1 MDKMKEIGKS
11 LALWLTIA
19 LLIILAFNF
28 FNSNQLKSHT
38 EPFSTFIQQVE
49 KGEIEKVIIQGQR
62 VIGVTKDNK
71 PFETYLPPGYNN
83 VIDKLTEMGVE
94 IHVKPQEGS
103 PWYITV
109 LVSWLPMIFLIL
121 LWLSM
126 MRQMSAGS
134 NKALSF
140 AKSRAK
146 VFIDNKPKVTF
157 KDVAGIDEV
166 KEEVSEIVDFLKNP
180 KKFQQLGGRIP
191 KGVLLAGV
199 PGTGKTLL
207 AKAIAGEANVPFL
220 SVSGSEF
227 VEMFVGVGA
236 SRVRD
241 LFEQAKRHAPCIVF
255 IDEIDAVGRRR
266 GAGITGGHDER
277 EQTLNQLLVEMDGFE
292 SSEGI
297 IVIAATNRPDI
308 LDPALLRPG
317 RFDRQI
323 YVPLPDVRGRLEILK
338 IHTKEK
344 PLAEDV
350 DLEVIARSTPG
361 FSGADLAN
369 IVNEAALIAAR
380 KNHGKITME
389 DFEEAKDKVTM
400 GIERKSM
407 VLSEEEKVTTAYHEA
422 GHTLVAKLLPNADKV
437 HKVTIIPR
445 GKALGITQQLP
456 EEDKYTYT
464 KDYLIDR
471 LCVLFGG
478 RVAEE
483 LALGTISTGAGNDI
497 ERATEI
503 ARRMVAEWGMSDRIG
518 PIAVKL
524 KEQFGEPVELISE
537 EMKRLIDKE
546 VKRIVKETYER
557 TKDLISQ
564 NMDKLENLAKALLER
579 ETLTG
584 EEIDK
589 AMRGELKS
597 TSSDSGKPPAGL
609 EKEKRKEEKEE
620 RKSTIEGIPPGLN
633 PQLEA

>member
-1 MDKMKEIGKS
+1 MEKMKEVGKS
-11 LALWLTIA
+11 LALWLAIA

-28 FNSNQLKSHT
+28 FNSGQLKSHS
-38 EPFSTFIQQVE
+38 EPFSIFVQQVE
-49 KGEIEKVIIQGQR
+49 RGEIKKVIIQGQK
-62 VIGVTKDNK
+62 VVGITVDNK
-71 PFETYLPPGYNN
+71 PFETYMPPGYND
-83 VIDKLTEMGVE
+83 IIKKMTEKGVE
-94 IHVKPQEGS
+94 IEVKPEEGS

-140 AKSRAK
+140 ARSRAK

-166 KEEVSEIVDFLKNP
+166 KEEVAEIVDFLKNP
-180 KKFQQLGGRIP
+180 KKYQQLGGRIP
-191 KGVLLAGV
+191 KGILLAGA

-241 LFEQAKRHAPCIVF
+241 LFEQAKKHAPCIVF
-255 IDEIDAVGRRR
+255 IDEIDAVGRKR
-266 GAGITGGHDER
+266 GAGFTGGHDER

-323 YVPLPDVRGRLEILK
+323 YVPLPDVKGRLEILK
-338 IHTKEK
+338 IHTKDK
-344 PLAEDV
+344 PLADDV

-407 VLSEEEKVTTAYHEA
+407 VLSEQEKVTTAYHEA

-445 GKALGITQQLP
+445 GKALGVTQQLP
-456 EEDKYTYT
+456 EEDRYTYT
-464 KDYLIDR
+464 KEYLLDR

-503 ARRMVAEWGMSDRIG
+503 ARKMVAEWGMSERIG
-518 PIAVKL
+518 PVAVKL
-524 KEQFGEPVELISE
+524 REEFGEPAELVSE

-546 VKRIVKETYER
+546 VKRIIKETYER
-557 TKDLISQ
+557 TRELISN

-584 EEIDK
+584 EEIDL
-589 AMRGELKS
+589 AMKGELL
-597 TSSDSGKPPAGL
+597 SSDSGSGTPPASG
-609 EKEKRKEEKEE
+609 KNRKEEKRREE
-620 RKSTIEGIPPGLN
+620 EKIEGFGLN
-633 PQLEA
+633 PQPEV

>member
-1 MDKMKEIGKS
+1 MEKMKEIGKS
-11 LALWLTIA
+11 LTLWLAIA
-19 LLIILAFNF
+19 LLVILAFNF
-28 FNSNQLKSHT
+28 FNSEQLKSHT
-38 EPFSTFIQQVE
+38 EPFSTFVQQVE
-49 KGEIEKVIIQGQR
+49 KGEIKKVVIQGQKI
-62 VIGVTKDNK
+62 VGITLDNK
-71 PFETYLPPGYNN
+71 PFETYMPPGYND
-83 VIDKLTEMGVE
+83 IIKEMTEKGVE
-94 IHVKPQEGS
+94 IEVRPEEGN

-140 AKSRAK
+140 ARSRAK

-166 KEEVSEIVDFLKNP
+166 KEEVAEIVDFLKNP
-180 KKFQQLGGRIP
+180 KKYQQLGGRIP
-191 KGVLLAGV
+191 KGILLAGA

-241 LFEQAKRHAPCIVF
+241 LFEQAKKHAPCIVF
-255 IDEIDAVGRRR
+255 IDEIDAVGRKR
-266 GAGITGGHDER
+266 GAGFTGGHDER

-323 YVPLPDVRGRLEILK
+323 YVPLPDVKGRLEILK
-338 IHTKEK
+338 IHTKDK
-344 PLAEDV
+344 PLADDV

-407 VLSEEEKVTTAYHEA
+407 VLSEQEKVTTAYHEA

-456 EEDKYTYT
+456 EEDRYTYT
-464 KDYLIDR
+464 KEYLLDR

-503 ARRMVAEWGMSDRIG
+503 ARKMVAEWGMSERIG
-518 PIAVKL
+518 PIAVKIR
-524 KEQFGEPVELISE
+524 EEFGEPSELVSE

-546 VKRIVKETYER
+546 VKRIIKETYEK
-557 TKDLISQ
+557 TKELIAN

-579 ETLTG
+579 ETLVG
-584 EEIDK
+584 EEIDL
-589 AMRGELKS
+589 AMKGELP
-597 TSSDSGKPPAGL
+597 SSDTDSKTPPTSGGKKEE
-609 EKEKRKEEKEE
+609 EKKGKEKEE
-620 RKSTIEGIPPGLN
+620 RIEGFGLN

>member
-1 MDKMKEIGKS
+1 MDKMKEAFKS
-11 LALWLTIA
+11 IALWLGIA
-19 LLIILAFNF
+19 LMIILAFNF
-28 FNSNQLKSHT
+28 FNSNQMRT
-38 EPFSTFIQQVE
+38 PVEPFSTFVQQVE
-49 KGEIEKVIIQGQR
+49 KGQVKKVLIQGQK
-62 VIGVTKDNK
+62 VVGITKDGK
-71 PFETYLPPGYNN
+71 QFETYLPPGYNE
-83 VIDKLTEMGVE
+83 VVKKLTEKGVE
-94 IHVKPQEGS
+94 IQVKPEEGS

-134 NKALSF
+134 SKALSF

-166 KEEVSEIVDFLKNP
+166 KEEVAEIVDFLKNP
-180 KKFQQLGGRIP
+180 KKYQQLGGRIP
-191 KGVLLAGV
+191 KGVLLAGA

-241 LFEQAKRHAPCIVF
+241 LFEQAKKHAPCIVF
-255 IDEIDAVGRRR
+255 IDEIDAVGRKR
-266 GAGITGGHDER
+266 GAGVSGGHDER

-292 SSEGI
+292 SSDGI

-323 YVPLPDVRGRLEILK
+323 FVPLPDVKGRLEILK
-338 IHTKEK
+338 IHTRNK

-407 VLSEEEKVTTAYHEA
+407 VLSEQERITTAYHEA
-422 GHTLVAKLLPNADKV
+422 GHALVAKLLPNADKV

-445 GKALGITQQLP
+445 GKALGVTQQLP
-456 EEDKYTYT
+456 EEDRYTYT
-464 KDYLIDR
+464 KEYLLDR
-471 LCVLFGG
+471 LAVLFGG

-497 ERATEI
+497 ERATEL
-503 ARRMVAEWGMSDRIG
+503 ARRMVAEWGMSDKIG
-518 PIAVKL
+518 PIAVKIR
-524 KEQFGEPVELISE
+524 EQFGEPVEIVSE
-537 EMKRLIDKE
+537 ELRRLIDSE
-546 VKRIVKETYER
+546 VKRIVNETYLR
-557 TKDLISQ
+557 TKELLSQ
-564 NMDKLENLAKALLER
+564 NMDKLENLARALLER

-584 EEIDK
+584 EEIDR
-589 AMRGELKS
+589 AIRGELLNQDEEPPTKGGG
-597 TSSDSGKPPAGL
+597 SS
-609 EKEKRKEEKEE
+609 RKERETEIDGF
-620 RKSTIEGIPPGLN
+620 TLN

>member
-1 MDKMKEIGKS
+1 MDKFKAIGKS
-11 LALWLTIA
+11 LALWLAIA
-19 LLIILAFNF
+19 LMIILAFNF
-28 FNSNQLKSHT
+28 FNSNQFKTPT
-38 EPFSTFIQQVE
+38 EPFSTFVQQVK
-49 KGEIEKVIIQGQR
+49 KGEVKKVVIQGQK
-62 VIGVTKDNK
+62 VVGVTTDGK
-71 PFETYLPPGYNN
+71 PFETYLPPGYNE
-83 VIDKLTEMGVE
+83 VVKEMASKGVE
-94 IHVKPQEGS
+94 IEVKPEEGS

-121 LWLSM
+121 LWFSM

-134 NKALSF
+134 SKALSF

-146 VFIDNKPKVTF
+146 IFIDNKPKVTF

-166 KEEVSEIVDFLKNP
+166 KEEVAEIVDFLRNP
-180 KKFQQLGGRIP
+180 KKYQQLGGRIP
-191 KGVLLAGV
+191 KGVLLAGP

-241 LFEQAKRHAPCIVF
+241 LFDQAKKHAPCIVF
-255 IDEIDAVGRRR
+255 IDEIDAVGRKR
-266 GAGITGGHDER
+266 GVGVSGGHDER

-292 SSEGI
+292 SSDGI

-323 YVPLPDVRGRLEILK
+323 FVPLPDVKGRLEILK
-338 IHTKEK
+338 IHTKDK
-344 PLAEDV
+344 PLADDV

-407 VLSEEEKVTTAYHEA
+407 VLSEQEKITTAYHEA
-422 GHTLVAKLLPNADKV
+422 GHALVAKLLPNADKV

-445 GKALGITQQLP
+445 GKALGVTQQLP
-456 EEDKYTYT
+456 EEDRYTYT
-464 KDYLIDR
+464 KEYLLDR
-471 LCVLFGG
+471 LAVLFGG

-497 ERATEI
+497 ERATEL
-503 ARRMVAEWGMSDRIG
+503 ARRMVAEWGMSEKIG
-518 PIAVKL
+518 PIAVKI
-524 KEQFGEPVELISE
+524 KEQFGEPVELVSE
-537 EMKRLIDKE
+537 EMRRLIDKE
-546 VKRIVKETYER
+546 VKRIITETYNR
-557 TKDLISQ
+557 TKELLSQ

-584 EEIDK
+584 EEIDL
-589 AMRGELKS
+589 AIRGELPKGS
-597 TSSDSGKPPAGL
+597 DGSSGSGSSGSGKG
-609 EKEKRKEEKEE
+609 EKKEEKK
-620 RKSTIEGIPPGLN
+620 RDDGIDDLGL
-633 PQLEA
+633 PQLEV

>member
-1 MDKMKEIGKS
+1 MDKVKEVFKS
-11 LALWLTIA
+11 LALWLGIA
-19 LLIILAFNF
+19 LMIILAFNF
-28 FNSNQLKSHT
+28 FNSNQMRT
-38 EPFSTFIQQVE
+38 PVEPFSVFVQQVE
-49 KGEIEKVIIQGQR
+49 KGEVKKVLIQGQK
-62 VIGVTKDNK
+62 VVGLTKDGK
-71 PFETYLPPGYNN
+71 SFETYFPPGYND
-83 VIDKLTEMGVE
+83 VIKKLTEKNVE
-94 IHVKPQEGS
+94 IEVKPEEGS

-134 NKALSF
+134 SKALSF

-146 VFIDNKPKVTF
+146 IFIDNKPKVTF

-166 KEEVSEIVDFLKNP
+166 KEEVAEIVDFLKNP
-180 KKFQQLGGRIP
+180 KKYQQLGGRIP
-191 KGVLLAGV
+191 KGVLLAGA

-241 LFEQAKRHAPCIVF
+241 LFEQAKKHAPCIVF
-255 IDEIDAVGRRR
+255 IDEIDAVGRKR
-266 GAGITGGHDER
+266 GAGISGGHDER

-292 SSEGI
+292 SSDGI

-323 YVPLPDVRGRLEILK
+323 FVPLPDVKGRLEILK
-338 IHTKEK
+338 IHTRNK

-407 VLSEEEKVTTAYHEA
+407 VLSEQEKITTAYHEA
-422 GHTLVAKLLPNADKV
+422 GHALVAKLLPNADKV

-456 EEDKYTYT
+456 EEDRYTYT
-464 KDYLIDR
+464 KEYLLDR
-471 LCVLFGG
+471 LAVLFGG

-497 ERATEI
+497 ERATEL
-503 ARRMVAEWGMSDRIG
+503 ARRMVAEWGMSEKIG
-518 PIAVKL
+518 PVAVKIR
-524 KEQFGEPVELISE
+524 EQFGEPVELVSE
-537 EMKRLIDKE
+537 ELRRLIDKE
-546 VKRIVKETYER
+546 VKRILNETYAR
-557 TKDLISQ
+557 TKELLSQ

-589 AMRGELKS
+589 AINGELS
-597 TSSDSGKPPAGL
+597 GSDNEPPASGSS
-609 EKEKRKEEKEE
+609 KGGSEKREGKKE
-620 RKSTIEGIPPGLN
+620 IGGFGLN